1 MYYGLFFIPEEETKA
16 QALMLPSLTTG
27 SLTAV
32 TWVQFL
38 VREAFL
44 LPLPLPPTNSPVG
57 PYQPLLPCSSD
68 SKESAC
74 SAGDPGLIPGLG
86 RSPGEGN
93 SNTLQDSSLENS
105 MDRGAWQSIVHGVA
119 KRRT

>member
-93 SNTLQDSSLENS
+93 GHPLQYSCLENP
-105 MDRGAWQSIVHGVA
+105 MDRGVWWVIGQGV
-119 KRRT
+119 TESWT